1 MIRTLKPIHTKTD
14 YATAQARAAE
24 LVLASPAK
32 GSAAGDELDILAT
45 LIATY
50 DREHFPLGPADPI
63 AAIRFAMDQRD
74 MEAKDLVPYLGTR
87 SRVSEVL
94 SGKRRLSI
102 EQMSRLH
109 HGLGIPL
116 ECLMPTTTPVLRP
129 SRRSVSAARR
139 VATRRQS
146 YQA

>member
-1 MIRTLKPIHTKTD
+1 MIRTLKPIHTKAD
-14 YATAQARAAE
+14 YEAAQARAAE

-45 LIATY
+45 LIVAY
-50 DREHFPLGPADPI
+50 DHEHFPLGPADPI
-63 AAIRFAMDQRD
+63 AAITFAMDQRGLEPKD
-74 MEAKDLVPYLGTR
+74 MVPYLGTR

-94 SGKRRLSI
+94 SGKRGLSI

-116 ECLMPTTTPVLRP
+116 ECFMPTVTPRQSP
-129 SRRSVSAARR
+129 RRTSVKPRR
-139 VATRRQS
+139 VAQRRQS
-146 YQA
+146 YRV

>member
-1 MIRTLKPIHTKTD
+1 MIRSLKPIYSQSD
-14 YATAQARAAE
+14 YATAQTRAAE
-24 LVLASPAK
+24 LVLSAPAK

-50 DREHFPLGPADPI
+50 DREHFPLGPADAI

-74 MEAKDLVPYLGTR
+74 LEAKDLVPYLGTR

-94 SGKRRLSI
+94 SGKRGLSI

-109 HGLGIPL
+109 HGLDIPL
-116 ECLMPTTTPVLRP
+116 ECLMPTATPVRQRT
-129 SRRSVSAARR
+129 RRAVKTVRR
-139 VATRRQS
+139 VATRRQP

>member
-14 YATAQARAAE
+14 YEAAQARAAE

-50 DREHFPLGPADPI
+50 DHEHFPLGPADPI
-63 AAIRFAMDQRD
+63 AAISFAMDQRGMD
-74 MEAKDLVPYLGTR
+74 PKDLVPYLGTR

-94 SGKRRLSI
+94 SGKRGLSI
-102 EQMSRLH
+102 EQMSRLY

-116 ECLMPTTTPVLRP
+116 ECLMPAVSPRQIPRRTTVKP
-129 SRRSVSAARR
+129 RR
-139 VATRRQS
+139 VAERRQP
-146 YQA
+146 YRA

>member
-32 GSAAGDELDILAT
+32 GSAAGDELDILVT

-63 AAIRFAMDQRD
+63 AESSF
-74 MEAKDLVPYLGTR
+74 
-87 SRVSEVL
+87 
-94 SGKRRLSI
+94 
-102 EQMSRLH
+102 
-109 HGLGIPL
+109 
-116 ECLMPTTTPVLRP
+116 
-129 SRRSVSAARR
+129 SAEHFGYA
-139 VATRRQS
+139 
-146 YQA
+146 

>member
-1 MIRTLKPIHTKTD
+1 MIRTLKPIHTKAD
-14 YATAQARAAE
+14 YEAAQVRAAE

-32 GSAAGDELDILAT
+32 DSAAGDELDILAT

-63 AAIRFAMDQRD
+63 AAITFAMDQRG

-94 SGKRRLSI
+94 NGKRGLSI
-102 EQMSRLH
+102 EQMARLH

-116 ECLMPTTTPVLRP
+116 ECLMPAITAPRSAP
-129 SRRSVSAARR
+129 RRGAPKSRR
-139 VATRRQS
+139 VAERRQP
-146 YQA
+146 YRM

>member
-1 MIRTLKPIHTKTD
+1 MIRTLKPIHTKAD

-24 LVLASPAK
+24 LVLAAPAK
-32 GSAAGDELDILAT
+32 NSAAGDELDILAT

-50 DREHFPLGPADPI
+50 DRENFPLGPADPI

-74 MEAKDLVPYLGTR
+74 LEAKDLVPYLGTR

-94 SGKRRLSI
+94 SGKRGLSI

-116 ECLMPTTTPVLRP
+116 ECLMPTATPV
-129 SRRSVSAARR
+129 RSHRVVHTARR

>member
-1 MIRTLKPIHTKTD
+1 MIRSLKPIRSKAD
-14 YATAQARAAE
+14 YEAAQARAAE
-24 LVLASPAK
+24 LVLASPSR

-45 LIATY
+45 LIAAY

-63 AAIRFAMDQRD
+63 AAISFAMDQR
-74 MEAKDLVPYLGTR
+74 ELEPKDLVPYLGTR

-94 SGKRRLSI
+94 SGKRGLSI

-116 ECLMPTTTPVLRP
+116 ECLMPAAVKPKTNPRRTTAKP
-129 SRRSVSAARR
+129 AR
-139 VATRRQS
+139 VAERRQP
-146 YQA
+146 YRV

>member
-1 MIRTLKPIHTKTD
+1 M
-14 YATAQARAAE
+14 RAE
-24 LVLASPAK
+24 KLVLAAPAK
-32 GSAAGDELDILAT
+32 GSALGNELDILAT

-50 DREHFPLGPADPI
+50 DRQHFPSGPADPL
-63 AAIRFAMDQRD
+63 AAIMFAMDQRGW
-74 MEAKDLVPYLGTR
+74 EPKELVPFLGTR

-94 SGKRRLSI
+94 SGKRSLSI

-116 ECLMPTTTPVLRP
+116 ECLMPPVSPVTGPRRP
-129 SRRSVSAARR
+129 LTLAQRR
-139 VATRRQS
+139 VAVRRQA

>member
-1 MIRTLKPIHTKTD
+1 MSRTLKPIHTKAD
-14 YATAQARAAE
+14 YEAAQARAAE

-63 AAIRFAMDQRD
+63 AAISFAMDQRG
-74 MEAKDLVPYLGTR
+74 MEPKDLVPYLGTR

-94 SGKRRLSI
+94 SGKRGLSI

-116 ECLMPTTTPVLRP
+116 ECLMPTAMRRLTPKRTTPT
-129 SRRSVSAARR
+129 SRR
-139 VATRRQS
+139 VAERRQP
-146 YQA
+146 YRV